1 MHTVNAL
8 SNPASTF
15 LTHLFGAG
23 LNDGDRYVVE
33 RFRSLA
39 SGEIRRRP
47 GDEAPAKARRKAK
60 RKIVS
65 VRTVKKLR
73 PARDEIIV
81 CTGLHSHAG
90 IQYWGDLAAFS
101 GAVRPGLARLSTR
114 TR

>member
-1 MHTVNAL
+1 MQTVNAVRG
-8 SNPASTF
+8 NARTF
-15 LTHLFGAG
+15 LTHFFGAD
-23 LNDGDRYVVE
+23 LDDEDRYVVE
-33 RFRSLA
+33 RFRSMA

-47 GDEAPAKARRKAK
+47 GDRGPANGRRKAK

-81 CTGLHSHAG
+81 CTGLRTHAG

-101 GAVRPGLARLSTR
+101 GAVRPGVARVSTR

>member
-1 MHTVNAL
+1 MQTLNAVRG
-8 SNPASTF
+8 NARTF
-15 LTHLFGAG
+15 VTHLFGAD

-47 GDEAPAKARRKAK
+47 SEKAPAKGRREAK
-60 RKIVS
+60 RKVVS

-81 CTGLHSHAG
+81 CTGIRTGGGLQ
-90 IQYWGDLAAFS
+90 IWGDLAAFS
-101 GAVRPGLARLSTR
+101 GIVRPGLTRLSTR